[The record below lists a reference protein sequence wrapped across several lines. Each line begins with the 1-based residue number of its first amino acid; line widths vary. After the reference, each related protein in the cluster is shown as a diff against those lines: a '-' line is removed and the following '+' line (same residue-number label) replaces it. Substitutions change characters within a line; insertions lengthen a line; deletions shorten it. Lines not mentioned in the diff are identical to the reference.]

1 MNAKLY
7 FTNLFDP
14 RGVKHEKVTVT
25 KVSCLL
31 ENMAVD
37 HEFCDED
44 DKLYDDGN
52 EDERLG
58 SNPLVKSA
66 VRAGAVWQD

>member
-1 MNAKLY
+1 
-7 FTNLFDP
+7 
-14 RGVKHEKVTVT
+14 
-25 KVSCLL
+25 
-31 ENMAVD
+31 MAVA
-37 HEFCDED
+37 HEFYDED
-44 DKLYDDGN
+44 DKLYDDSN

>member
-14 RGVKHEKVTVT
+14 RKG
-25 KVSCLL
+25 LL
-31 ENMAVD
+31 EFMAVA
-37 HEFCDED
+37 HEFYDED
-44 DKLYDDGN
+44 DKLYDDSN

>member
-1 MNAKLY
+1 
-7 FTNLFDP
+7 
-14 RGVKHEKVTVT
+14 
-25 KVSCLL
+25 
-31 ENMAVD
+31 MAVA
-37 HEFCDED
+37 HEFCDDD

-52 EDERLG
+52 EEERLG